1 MLLLLS
7 RIQSY
12 PGSSFILR
20 NLILPRGTWIA
31 ALGQHKKTT
40 LWVSSWKQMAPWV
53 EEEGSWKTLSSLLNI
68 FSPIDTKST
77 AWLSPTWAASEVW
90 SPKLPGQC
98 QFSIWHLSHVLW
110 LIYPDGNT
118 STHEALLV
126 SDKHIDK
133 LGGWVVYRL
142 KQSN

>member
-1 MLLLLS
+1 MLLLS
-7 RIQSY
+7 CIQSC

-31 ALGQHKKTT
+31 ALGQHKKNT
-40 LWVSSWKQMAPWV
+40 LWVSSWKQTAPWV
-53 EEEGSWKTLSSLLNI
+53 EQKGSWKRLSSLLNI
-68 FSPIDTKST
+68 LPSIDAKPTV
-77 AWLSPTWAASEVW
+77 WLSPTWAASEVW

-98 QFSIWHLSHVLW
+98 QFQIQHLSRVLW
-110 LIYPDGNT
+110 SMYPDGNS
-118 STHEALLV
+118 STGEPLLV

-142 KQSN
+142 KQPN